1 MAVHLSIYYRYNN
14 AKNMAKERRTR
25 IQLYFDIISAIFE
38 EEMDN
43 DSISPTRIQFKCNT
57 SYDKLT
63 KYLEEM
69 KNKEII
75 DNNEIKVTDKGRQF
89 HKDYSKINDLIQEL
103 SIQN

>member
-1 MAVHLSIYYRYNN
+1 
-14 AKNMAKERRTR
+14 
-25 IQLYFDIISAIFE
+25 
-38 EEMDN
+38 MDN

-63 KYLEEM
+63 KYLKEM
-69 KNKEII
+69 KDKEII
-75 DNNEIKVTDKGRQF
+75 DSGEIKVTDKGRQF